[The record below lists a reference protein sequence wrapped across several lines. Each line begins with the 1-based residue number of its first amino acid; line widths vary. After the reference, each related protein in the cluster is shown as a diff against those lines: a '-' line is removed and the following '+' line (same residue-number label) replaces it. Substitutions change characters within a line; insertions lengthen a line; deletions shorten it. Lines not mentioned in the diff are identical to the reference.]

1 VPQLSVP
8 KSFDYMVTSVIRK
21 AVQVIFTKPLE
32 EGLIKYFK
40 ARMLLR
46 AQELLEIE
54 ENICNRIIL
63 K

>member
-1 VPQLSVP
+1 
-8 KSFDYMVTSVIRK
+8 MVTSVIRK
-21 AVQVIFTKPLE
+21 AVQVIFTKPME